1 MMLIMMMLLWP
12 ILTVTTYAGSKRLYG
27 RHRWIILSPLLI
39 SPVVLVALLSVTA
52 SPYGDYMAGS
62 RWLSYLL
69 GPATVAFA
77 IPMHR
82 HFDLLKKH
90 GAEIV
95 GSVGAGALVALIT
108 SVPLAERLHLGGQ
121 TVLSLAPR
129 SVTTPIA
136 MDVSRAI
143 GGVPTLTAVFVIITG
158 LFGLAAGP
166 AVIQFL
172 RIRTPIARGALL
184 GMGAHGCGT
193 SKALELGALE
203 GAVASLAMVL
213 GAGVTILIAP
223 LVVAHL

>member
-1 MMLIMMMLLWP
+1 MMLLITLMLWP
-12 ILTVTTYAGSKRLYG
+12 ILTLAVYVGSKRIYG
-27 RHRWIILSPLLI
+27 RRRWIILSPLLV
-39 SPVVLVALLSVTA
+39 SPVALVALLSVTA
-52 SPYGDYMAGS
+52 TPYGDYMAGTH
-62 RWLSYLL
+62 WLSYLL

-77 IPMHR
+77 VPMHR

-90 GAEIV
+90 AAEIL
-95 GSVGAGALVALIT
+95 GSVAAGALVALVT
-108 SVPLAERLHLGGQ
+108 SVPLAEWVHLGGQ

-136 MDVSRAI
+136 MDISRAI
-143 GGVPTLTAVFVIITG
+143 GGVPTMTAVFVIITG

-166 AVIQFL
+166 VVIRL
-172 RIRTPIARGALL
+172 LHIRTPIARGALL

-193 SKALELGALE
+193 SKALEFGPVE

-223 LVVAHL
+223 LVIAHL